1 MAPTK
6 SPVVRL
12 LHIIAEAEAIK
23 SALEGLSYE
32 GFRESWLLRRAVEHG
47 LLIISEAAR
56 TLPAEVKEAAADIAL
71 RKIETLGNFLRREY
85 RDVDPELIWV
95 SRKITCQP
103 YWMLRVGSRNN
114 CASPSRSDRCLITCH
129 VHERSACRFPVQPPP
144 LIRRLPREGPTS
156 PP

>member
-32 GFRESWLLRRAVEHG
+32 GFRGSWLLRRAVEHG

-71 RKIETLGNFLRREY
+71 RKIETLGNFLRHEY
-85 RDVDPELIWV
+85 RDVDPELIW
-95 SRKITCQP
+95 SITQDNLP
-103 YWMLRVGSRNN
+103 TLLD
-114 CASPSRSDRCLITCH
+114 A
-129 VHERSACRFPVQPPP
+129 A
-144 LIRRLPREGPTS
+144 RRLAEQLREPE
-156 PP
+156 PV